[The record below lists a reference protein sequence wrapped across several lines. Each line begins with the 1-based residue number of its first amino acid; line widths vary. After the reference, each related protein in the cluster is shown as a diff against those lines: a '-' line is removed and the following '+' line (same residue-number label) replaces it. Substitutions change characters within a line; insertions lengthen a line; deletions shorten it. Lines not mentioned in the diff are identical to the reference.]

1 MKIDFNPNKNARNIA
16 LGRPA
21 FTEVSKFNFNTA
33 NIAQDVRKIY
43 PEDRFVASGFLGD
56 GARLHM
62 LCFTPIDGGIRVISF
77 RKAHPKEVKA
87 YEQVFPNHTAD

>member
-1 MKIDFNPNKNARNIA
+1 MKIDFDPNKNARNFA

-33 NIAQDVRKIY
+33 AIKQDVRKDY
-43 PEDRFVASGFLGD
+43 PEARFVATGFLGE
-56 GARLHM
+56 GVRLHI

-87 YEQVFPNHTAD
+87 YEEVFPSNTHD